1 MKARAIKLKKGSVI
15 GRHWQITK
23 RIGEGAFGA
32 VYKVRHIDTDE
43 EAALKAEY
51 NRANREVLKIEA
63 LILRRLEGRPF
74 FPQILQSGRK
84 TLYSYI
90 VMTKVGKVCTISTQI
105 RLGINMLYG
114 LKQLHD
120 IGFIHRDLK
129 PANMA
134 LGLRGTP
141 AQRFIHYFDFGL
153 SREYIILD
161 TDGRRKMRRPRAKAH
176 FRGTVRYCSA
186 NALERGE
193 QGRPDD
199 LWALIYVMAELRG
212 PLPWRRFRDRNTVL
226 NMKRNTPLENLLAN
240 CPLEMM
246 AFAEHVSCLNYYIRP
261 DYSFLYYLLEQ
272 VMTNGSIRFNDPY
285 DWEVG
290 WKSKEFLSNGR
301 DELFSSPEEDVGT
314 GLSPDDTKGF
324 DEYNPFPA
332 EFFASNPLGF

>member
-1 MKARAIKLKKGSVI
+1 MKEYVKSSQKYLDNIYSFK
-15 GRHWQITK
+15 
-23 RIGEGAFGA
+23 
-32 VYKVRHIDTDE
+32 
-43 EAALKAEY
+43 AALKAEY

-90 VMTKVGKVCTISTQI
+90 VMTLLEVSNDLIALRNKCNELLLFRKVGKVCTISTQI

-199 LWALIYVMAELRG
+199 LWALIY
-212 PLPWRRFRDRNTVL
+212 
-226 NMKRNTPLENLLAN
+226 
-240 CPLEMM
+240 
-246 AFAEHVSCLNYYIRP
+246 
-261 DYSFLYYLLEQ
+261 
-272 VMTNGSIRFNDPY
+272 
-285 DWEVG
+285 
-290 WKSKEFLSNGR
+290 
-301 DELFSSPEEDVGT
+301 
-314 GLSPDDTKGF
+314 
-324 DEYNPFPA
+324 
-332 EFFASNPLGF
+332 

>member
-90 VMTKVGKVCTISTQI
+90 VMTLLEVSNDLIALRNKCNELLLFRKVGK
-105 RLGINMLYG
+105 
-114 LKQLHD
+114 